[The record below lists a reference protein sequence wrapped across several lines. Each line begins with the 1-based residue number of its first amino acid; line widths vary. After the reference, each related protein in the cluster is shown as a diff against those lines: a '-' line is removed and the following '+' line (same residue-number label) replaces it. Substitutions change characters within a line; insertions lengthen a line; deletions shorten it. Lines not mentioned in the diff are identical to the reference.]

1 MPAPAYGWLWYGM
14 RRREFLATLAAAPAS
29 LLALEAAGAR
39 PAGGWALAF
48 VTADLESRIVAVD
61 MATGAIVARI
71 ATPPGPRSIET
82 VMPRTAVVA
91 CTAGGSVVLVDSF
104 TRRVRHVLEDFSE
117 PRYTAAAGS
126 GDLAYVT
133 DSARGELVVI
143 DVQRGRIV
151 NRVEVGA
158 GARHLAIDPSGSRVW
173 VSLGT
178 KAPAIA
184 ALDLTNARRPR
195 LASPHRA
202 RRPRAR
208 HRVLA

>member
-1 MPAPAYGWLWYGM
+1 M

-104 TRRVRHVLEDFSE
+104 ERRVRHVLDGLL
-117 PRYTAAAGS
+117 R
-126 GDLAYVT
+126 
-133 DSARGELVVI
+133 
-143 DVQRGRIV
+143 
-151 NRVEVGA
+151 
-158 GARHLAIDPSGSRVW
+158 
-173 VSLGT
+173 
-178 KAPAIA
+178 A
-184 ALDLTNARRPR
+184 ALHGGR
-195 LASPHRA
+195 LGRATWPTSPTRCGASSS
-202 RRPRAR
+202 
-208 HRVLA
+208 